1 MLRLSRAL
9 VIQEIELLIDHS
21 VGHIGRHEW
30 SVRGV
35 DCRRER
41 HSYSAPAYSFDL
53 DILNVRAKG
62 GAEGRWELFIIGEFW
77 RSADR
82 ASMHSPKWLKLVAG
96 KPTDVLK
103 WLAIFT
109 SSRAAEATSKA
120 HLAACAPRDPEQDA
134 LLRWRAGETRRN
146 QRRSTALSPVRYS
159 PSPIRR
165 LLSRETVCL

>member
-9 VIQEIELLIDHS
+9 VIQEIELLIDNS
-21 VGHIGRHEW
+21 MGHIGRHEW

-62 GAEGRWELFIIGEFW
+62 GADGRWELFIISEFW

-82 ASMHSPKWLKLVAG
+82 ASIHSPKWLKLVAG
-96 KPTDVLK
+96 KPTDVLRWIK
-103 WLAIFT
+103 NHRDKT
-109 SSRAAEATSKA
+109 GSTKSEALTLSK
-120 HLAACAPRDPEQDA
+120 P
-134 LLRWRAGETRRN
+134 T
-146 QRRSTALSPVRYS
+146 
-159 PSPIRR
+159 
-165 LLSRETVCL
+165 

>member
-9 VIQEIELLIDHS
+9 VIQEIELLIDDS
-21 VGHIGRHEW
+21 MGHIAQHEW

-62 GAEGRWELFIIGEFW
+62 AADGRWELFIISEFW

-82 ASMHSPKWLKLVAG
+82 ASIHSPKWLKLIAG

-103 WLAIFT
+103 WIKNHRGKT
-109 SSRAAEATSKA
+109 
-120 HLAACAPRDPEQDA
+120 
-134 LLRWRAGETRRN
+134 G
-146 QRRSTALSPVRYS
+146 
-159 PSPIRR
+159 
-165 LLSRETVCL
+165 